1 VSSFNGRALGDDALD
16 VMLTLATNTRLSM
29 DLLPTV
35 GAFTRIF
42 HIMERRIQAEEQVG
56 VTPMP
61 RPAKKKLVGS
71 DAGE

>member
-1 VSSFNGRALGDDALD
+1 

-42 HIMERRIQAEEQVG
+42 HIMERRIRRRSRSG
-56 VTPMP
+56 
-61 RPAKKKLVGS
+61 
-71 DAGE
+71 